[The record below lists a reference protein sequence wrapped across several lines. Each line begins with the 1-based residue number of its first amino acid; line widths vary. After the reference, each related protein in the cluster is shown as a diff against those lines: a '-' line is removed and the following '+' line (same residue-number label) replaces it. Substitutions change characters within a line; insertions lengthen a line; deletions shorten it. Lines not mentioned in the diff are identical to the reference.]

1 MGPPLSA
8 PASVRGLERIYRDH
22 HARVRWVL
30 RARGVDE
37 GQLDD
42 LVHEVF
48 LAIHRRIAQRASD
61 VPLATWIDGVARNV
75 AFSHRRSAASASR
88 VTAQIV
94 APDAPRRPD
103 EELERKQ
110 GWHALAGFLASLP
123 AEQREVFVLVEVLG
137 LSMSEV
143 ALDVDVPINTL
154 YSRLRLARKRFGERF
169 VAIASDDAATQA
181 FLQRAQAEARP
192 SAANARRV
200 WAILAVQLGHTA
212 KAVGLGAIAGAIG
225 GVAVAVGVVVSAPSS
240 VPPPTEIRP
249 AFAAAPREPARPHTP
264 TPRATPIEPEEDDAI
279 EIVEPEPGPAVA
291 AKPSVRRAPPPTV
304 RDDPEAQIDLLRR
317 ARRFVE
323 ERPHEALALVDDYAA
338 RFGRGALDRERFL
351 IERDA
356 ACHAHRIERA
366 RKAAAVLVTLDVAV
380 SVDDPCERPVE

>member
-110 GWHALAGFLASLP
+110 GWHALAEFLASLP

-143 ALDVDVPINTL
+143 VGDLDVPINTL

-181 FLQRAQAEARP
+181 FLQRAQDEARP
-192 SAANARRV
+192 SAANARRA

-225 GVAVAVGVVVSAPSS
+225 GVAIAVGVVVHAPSS

-249 AFAAAPREPARPHTP
+249 AFAAAPREPARPP
-264 TPRATPIEPEEDDAI
+264 TPKATPIEPEEDGAI
-279 EIVEPEPGPAVA
+279 EIVEPEPVPAVA
-291 AKPSVRRAPPPTV
+291 AKPSVRRAPPPPV

-338 RFGRGALDRERFL
+338 RFGRGALDPERFL

-356 ACHAHRIERA
+356 ACRAHRIERA
-366 RKAAAVLVTLDVAV
+366 RKAAAVLVTLDVTV
-380 SVDDPCERPVE
+380 SVDDPCARAPVE